1 VKNLIAIVFL
11 IITCNVLASD
21 YKTMDG
27 YSSSPLEEPVFEFAK
42 VIVDSTAFN
51 NWLNTNYSK
60 LDTQTMKG
68 PREHLYYLLSSY
80 VSELNKRDG
89 VILPKENDLVLETM
103 LSWSERLGVYGAHLF
118 YNKVKRP
125 ESKAM
130 PGLMKVP
137 EGIKISAFNDMY
149 LVKSKDDSW
158 SIKIPYYFMIGAI
171 NEFEATN
178 GMQTQ
183 LVSIS
188 TGSAKDKTKTGR
200 SQSTLM
206 FVHSPSKNTEEFK
219 SYWLTQFDIGSDIK
233 PKSLKQNDLES
244 FYLYNKQSQLHKEIA
259 FLSAPQGSY
268 LVAYLG
274 MDGAFQVNK
283 QHYLD
288 FLSQIDIAQVAANK
302 SMQPTA
308 KAAAD

>member
-1 VKNLIAIVFL
+1 MKSFIAIVFF
-11 IITCNVLASD
+11 IITCNALASE

-27 YSSSPLEEPVFEFAK
+27 YSSSPLEDPVFDFAK

-51 NWLNTNYSK
+51 NWLNANYSK
-60 LDTQTMKG
+60 LDAETMKG

-80 VSELNKRDG
+80 VSELNRRDG

-130 PGLMKVP
+130 PELMKIP
-137 EGIKISAFNDMY
+137 KGINISAFNDMY
-149 LVKSKDDSW
+149 LVKSRDDSW
-158 SIKIPYYFMIGAI
+158 ELKIPYYFMIGAI

-188 TGSAKDKTKTGR
+188 TGAAKDKTKAGR

-206 FVHSPSKNTEEFK
+206 FVHSPSKNTEEFQIYK
-219 SYWLTQFDIGSDIK
+219 NWVVSFIGI
-233 PKSLKQNDLES
+233 L
-244 FYLYNKQSQLHKEIA
+244 IA
-259 FLSAPQGSY
+259 EGL
-268 LVAYLG
+268 
-274 MDGAFQVNK
+274 
-283 QHYLD
+283 
-288 FLSQIDIAQVAANK
+288 
-302 SMQPTA
+302 
-308 KAAAD
+308 